1 MKNRR
6 SNISDSVR
14 KELEFDKVLSLLEEF
29 AQSSVNKERIRSLS
43 IIRNFEKLNYN
54 LDLLEEF
61 KFIESDSNFPQ
72 FKYISLSN
80 VITYLKIQNSVLSED
95 HIFDVYSATNWV
107 NSLINFLG
115 NNEYTTPNIDQLINS
130 LKKECCYK
138 KTY

>member
-14 KELEFDKVLSLLEEF
+14 KELEFDKVLSLLEGF
-29 AQSSVNKERIRSLS
+29 AQSSANKERIRSLS
-43 IIRNFEKLNYN
+43 ILRNSEKLNYN

-61 KFIESDSNFPQ
+61 KFIESDSNFPH

-80 VITYLKIQNSVLSED
+80 IITYLKIQNSVLSED
-95 HIFDVYSATNWV
+95 HIFDIYCATNWV

-115 NNEYTTPNIDQLINS
+115 NNEYCLLYTSPSPRDKRQS
-130 LKKECCYK
+130 RMPSSA
-138 KTY
+138 